1 MTLKKQVESV
11 LRDSPETR
19 NSDGLLIIRLYE
31 RYFYLSE
38 TIQKSKL
45 LEIMNYAKPDDI
57 VRYRRKF
64 NQAKLFLPDS
74 IIQEKRQERIETMR
88 QDLGY
93 NNYNYL

>member
-19 NSDGLLIIRLYE
+19 NSDGLLVIRLYE
-31 RYFYLSE
+31 RYFYLGE
-38 TIQKSKL
+38 TVQKSKL

-64 NQAKLFLPDS
+64 NQDKLFLPDT
-74 IIQEKRQERIETMR
+74 IIQDKRQENIESMR
-88 QDLGY
+88 NNLGY